1 MILTD
6 REIEIALAKRQII
19 VEPPPNLK
27 EALSSTTLDLT
38 LSDRFLDWHSI
49 PGTTVNPGS
58 KNYSYK
64 GMLPLQV
71 PHKRQSYKL
80 DPGKFVLAW
89 TTEEVILPE
98 ESRIAARVEG
108 KSSLARL
115 GVGIHVTA
123 PTIHCGFSGNIQ
135 LEMFNLGPHEIVLDA
150 GMLVCQLIFEQT
162 YGTPNKG
169 YSGVFAGQKAVS

>member
-6 REIEIALAKRQII
+6 REIEIALVKKQII

-38 LSDRFLDWHSI
+38 LSDKFLDWNSI
-49 PGTTVNPGS
+49 PGTTVSPGA
-58 KNYSYK
+58 KDYSYK
-64 GMLPLQV
+64 KMIPLQV
-71 PHKRQSYKL
+71 ERKQDTYL
-80 DPGKFVLAW
+80 LEPGKFVLAW
-89 TTEEVILPE
+89 TAEDVFLPE

-135 LEMFNLGPHEIVLDA
+135 LEMFNLGPHSIALQK
-150 GMLVCQLIFEQT
+150 GMRVCQLIFEQT
-162 YGTPNKG
+162 YGTPIKG
-169 YSGVFAGQKAVS
+169 YSGIFAGQKSG